1 MLARELKR
9 RFFRFIGPTSLM
21 CVTIYF
27 VYHMLNGD
35 RGVLAW
41 HQLDQ
46 KLRESH
52 IRLSEL
58 QKTHEEL
65 ERRVSLMRPDSFC
78 LDMLDEQSKLNLGYV
93 SPDEVVVMRG
103 NESLDLNLQ
112 NDSDQR

>member
-1 MLARELKR
+1 
-9 RFFRFIGPTSLM
+9 
-21 CVTIYF
+21 
-27 VYHMLNGD
+27 MLNGD

-103 NESLDLNLQ
+103 NESLDLSLQ